1 MKPAVR
7 YPLML
12 VVCSS
17 LAVGESAATKSPPKH
32 AALKSATGADASDAV
47 PQAKIIAYGEKDV
60 IRLKT
65 KLRYTTLIILPKEE
79 QILDFTCGD
88 KEFWVVNGNENI
100 AYVKPAKA
108 GAQTDL
114 NLITASGNIYSFVLS
129 EISEMPEASPDLK
142 VFIQTRDESMISAA
156 NGSPKFVSTQAL
168 QDYREQAALAKEE
181 TRQVKQTAQSEIDR
195 GIARYIGNMRFPYRF
210 EAGKKPF
217 YVRAMYNDD
226 KFTYIQARPEETPA
240 LYEIQDGKLNL
251 VNFEYRN
258 GVYVVDKILDR
269 GYLVIGKQKLAFAR
283 EE

>member
-114 NLITASGNIYSFVLS
+114 NLITASGNIYSFVLAEVS
-129 EISEMPEASPDLK
+129 EPPEGAPDLK
-142 VFIQTRDESMISAA
+142 VFVEPKDDSILSAV
-156 NGSPKFVSTQAL
+156 NGSPRFVSAQAL
-168 QDYREQAALAKEE
+168 DDYRQQADL
-181 TRQVKQTAQSEIDR
+181 
-195 GIARYIGNMRFPYRF
+195 
-210 EAGKKPF
+210 
-217 YVRAMYNDD
+217 
-226 KFTYIQARPEETPA
+226 
-240 LYEIQDGKLNL
+240 
-251 VNFEYRN
+251 
-258 GVYVVDKILDR
+258 
-269 GYLVIGKQKLAFAR
+269 AR
-283 EE
+283 E